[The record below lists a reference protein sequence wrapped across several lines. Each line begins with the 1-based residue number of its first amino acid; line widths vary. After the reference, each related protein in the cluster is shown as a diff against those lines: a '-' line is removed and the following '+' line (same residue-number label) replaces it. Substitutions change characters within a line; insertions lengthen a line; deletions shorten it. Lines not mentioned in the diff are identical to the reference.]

1 MTLCNKEESVHHLM
15 FQCPLATFTWSVI
28 SDGMNWDSI
37 WKSVKNFNDE
47 FQLEGDKKNGNTCIM
62 CMSFSCT

>member
-1 MTLCNKEESVHHLM
+1 M
-15 FQCPLATFTWSVI
+15 PLATFTWSVI

-47 FQLEGDKKNGNTCIM
+47 FLLEGDKKNGNTCIM